1 MGETGSVRPGLFIE
15 KNGYLSG
22 LSREGLAVTR
32 VLSIVGLD
40 RASVWGQCCSAQKK
54 HGKSHDSVLEKIWM
68 MSHVFWMRGDGGA
81 AVGSL
86 WLSQ

>member
-40 RASVWGQCCSAQKK
+40 RASVWG
-54 HGKSHDSVLEKIWM
+54 
-68 MSHVFWMRGDGGA
+68 
-81 AVGSL
+81 
-86 WLSQ
+86 